1 MSQSVSQLSTASSVK
16 GLWYGN
22 VGKAEASASGVAPFG
37 QTLVSMMLQEGSSQ
51 DGQALLP
58 LLSLAGLQEQQAVD
72 PEQVSDEELE
82 ALLAGLLEQLQQLDE
97 KLQEDPSLLPI
108 LQGWLQ
114 EVSKVMSPP
123 TLNDDAVG
131 EGDSA
136 AISMLAQH
144 PETVRF
150 AVQDALMTL
159 APILRQAQTMT
170 ADQGQQSKAL
180 LEGLQQ
186 ILGSI
191 QKDSDFAKA
200 ANSLLTANK
209 SSELSGLTQGAND
222 GIKASAVPH
231 DDVKALD
238 QKNNAAS
245 VQKPNELQLRSS
257 IATTS
262 ATSTVVEVVNSVEK
276 PHDDNQF
283 QSGQIVTAGQLAM
296 REMGTSSVR
305 LQAQP
310 VPVENFAKEISGF
323 LVNKMEIVKLHGMSE
338 ARISLYPEHLGQV
351 DIKITMQGGQ
361 MVAQFVTEHAFA
373 KESLEQQIA
382 QLRASLQSQGVQV
395 GKLEVTQNTA
405 LSSHMYHD
413 GHQSSHQ
420 GNQEQQNNKRRST
433 VKEDALVIN
442 DLTDEWNE
450 WISEV
455 RAKELSLGSSFVA
468 KA

>member
-22 VGKAEASASGVAPFG
+22 AGKTEAGTSGVAAFD
-37 QTLVSMMLQEGSSQ
+37 QTLISMMLQGGNSQ

-58 LLSLAGLQEQQAVD
+58 LLSLSGLQEQQSVD
-72 PEQVSDEELE
+72 NGQVSDEGLE
-82 ALLAGLLEQLQQLDE
+82 TLLAGLLEQLQQLDE
-97 KLQEDPSLLPI
+97 KLQEDPTLLPI

-114 EVSKVMSPP
+114 EVSMIIPP
-123 TLNDDAVG
+123 LAVNEESG
-131 EGDSA
+131 GDSTG
-136 AISMLAQH
+136 AISILAQH

-159 APILRQAQTMT
+159 APILRQSQIMT
-170 ADQGQQSKAL
+170 ADQVQQSKAL
-180 LEGLQQ
+180 LEGLQN

-191 QKDSDFAKA
+191 QKDPDLVKA

-209 SSELSGLTQGAND
+209 TTDTSGLTQGTND
-222 GIKASAVPH
+222 GAKVTAVPQ

-238 QKNNAAS
+238 QKNNAVS
-245 VQKPNELQLRSS
+245 QQKANEFQLKSG
-257 IATTS
+257 TTS
-262 ATSTVVEVVNSVEK
+262 SVNASIVQDVNSVET
-276 PHDDNQF
+276 PQEDNLF

-296 REMGTSSVR
+296 REMGTSSVK

-310 VPVENFAKEISGF
+310 VPVENFGKEISGF
-323 LVNKMEIVKLHGMSE
+323 LVSKMEIVKLHGMSE

-361 MVAQFVTEHAFA
+361 MMAQFVTEHAFA

-382 QLRASLQSQGVQV
+382 QLRAALQSQGVQV
-395 GKLEVTQNTA
+395 GKLEVSQNTG

-433 VKEDALVIN
+433 VKEDSLVIN

-450 WISEV
+450 WISDV